1 MIKKKLACALAIC
14 SFLTFTY
21 GTTAFAA
28 NDSTNN
34 AVQNKSVT
42 QSSRKAPI
50 RAVGEVTAD
59 VLNVRNSPSTS
70 SRILGQLDNGERV
83 NIVSLEANEDWI
95 FIEFEGGYGWVA
107 RSYIKVVHHY

>member
-34 AVQNKSVT
+34 AVQNKNVT
-42 QSSRKAPI
+42 QSSWKGPYQ
-50 RAVGEVTAD
+50 AVGMVIAD
-59 VLNVRNSPSTS
+59 VLNVRQSPSTS
-70 SRILGQLDNGERV
+70 SNILGQLDYGERV
-83 NIVSLEANEDWI
+83 DIVRLWGNDDWI
-95 FIEFEGGYGWVA
+95 MIEFEGGIGWVA
-107 RSYIKVVHHY
+107 RPFVRIV